1 MVFHTV
7 SLSGEGEQGMDFAT
21 IIGVFVGV
29 FLVLSVIFQGGGASF
44 FFNVPSLLIV
54 GGGTLAATFVNFPI
68 SDVLRVLKVV
78 SKAFLHKASSPY
90 QTIELVVSMS
100 EKVRR
105 EGILA
110 LDRELESLEDDFLR
124 KGAQLAVDGM
134 EPDAIR
140 DILSMEI
147 TRLEDRH
154 KVGQGIFTAMGN
166 YAPAFGMIGTL
177 IGLIRMLR
185 TLEDP
190 TQIGAG
196 MAMALVTT
204 LYGVLMANLIF
215 LPIAGKLKER
225 SQQEVL
231 LNELMLEGILA
242 IQSGDNP
249 RIVRDRLMG
258 FLPPK
263 QRTAPEV

>member
-1 MVFHTV
+1 
-7 SLSGEGEQGMDFAT
+7 MDFAT
-21 IIGVFVGV
+21 IIGAFAGV
-29 FLVLSVIFQGGGASF
+29 VVVLGTILQGGGADIF
-44 FFNVPSLLIV
+44 FHIPSLLIV

-68 SDVLRVLKVV
+68 SDVLKVLKVV
-78 SKAFLHKASSPY
+78 SKAFLHKAPLPY

-100 EKVRR
+100 EQVRR

-110 LDRELESLEDDFLR
+110 LDRQLASLEDDFLR

-134 EPDAIR
+134 EPDVIR
-140 DILSMEI
+140 GILSMEI
-147 TRLEDRH
+147 IRLEDRH
-154 KVGQGIFTAMGN
+154 KVGQSIFTAMGT
-166 YAPAFGMIGTL
+166 YSPAFGMIGTL

-185 TLEDP
+185 ALEDP
-190 TQIGAG
+190 TQIGTG
-196 MAMALVTT
+196 MAIALVTT
-204 LYGVLMANLIF
+204 LYGVLMANMLF

-225 SQQEVL
+225 SQQEIL

-263 QRTAPEV
+263 LRTAPEF